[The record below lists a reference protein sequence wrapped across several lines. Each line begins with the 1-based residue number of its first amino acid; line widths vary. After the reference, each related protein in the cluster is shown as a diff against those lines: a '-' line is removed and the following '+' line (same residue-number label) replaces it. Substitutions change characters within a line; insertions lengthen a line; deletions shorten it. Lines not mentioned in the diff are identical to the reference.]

1 MAEKLEAKL
10 DEIGINQMV
19 NFDTFW

>member
-10 DEIGINQMV
+10 DEIEINQMV
-19 NFDTFW
+19 NFYVFW

>member
-19 NFDTFW
+19 NFDAFW